1 MDNKQYESVVPG
13 LILPLVILDFGA
25 MEGERLSLNTSSLLL
40 TRISRIKCYVPEI
53 GSISSHL
60 TPKRYSEYI

>member
-40 TRISRIKCYVPEI
+40 TRISRIKWYVPES